1 MSEPLVIPGRFN
13 GPMESGQGGY
23 CAGAMAAYLGG
34 VAEVSL
40 RRPVPLETPLETQVD
55 GESLRV
61 LDGEQLV
68 AEARPAP
75 DFELEVPEPVSMEE
89 ARRAAAGYRGLPD
102 GPFSRCFVCGRAR
115 EDGLEVF
122 AGAVE
127 GRGLVASPWVPPA
140 WAADEAGRARPEI
153 VWAALDCPT
162 YFAAYM
168 EDDLP
173 TSFLVRMRGRIQA
186 PIPVGEELVMIAWP
200 LAAEGRKRS
209 AGSAVLGPDG
219 ETLAVS
225 EILLVEPR
233 G

>member
-1 MSEPLVIPGRFN
+1 
-13 GPMESGQGGY
+13 MESGQGGY

-61 LDGEQLV
+61 LNGEQLV
-68 AEARPAP
+68 AEARRAP
-75 DFELEVPEPVSMEE
+75 DFELEVPEPVSVEE

-102 GPFSRCFVCGRAR
+102 GPFSRCFVCGLAH
-115 EDGLEVF
+115 EDGLKVF
-122 AGAVE
+122 AGTVE
-127 GRGLVASPWVPPA
+127 ERDLVASPWVPPS
-140 WAADEAGRARPEI
+140 WAADERGWVRPEI

-173 TSFLVRMRGRIQA
+173 ISFLARMSGRVHT
-186 PIPVGEELVMIAWP
+186 PVTAGEEHVVIAWP
-200 LAAEGRKRS
+200 IGADGRKRV
-209 AGSAVLGPDG
+209 AGSAVLSPDG
-219 ETLAVS
+219 ETLAVA

-233 G
+233 T

>member
-1 MSEPLVIPGRFN
+1 
-13 GPMESGQGGY
+13 MESGQGGY
-23 CAGAMAAYLGG
+23 CAGTMAAYLGG

-40 RRPVPLETPLETQVD
+40 RRPVPLETPLETEVD

-61 LDGEQLV
+61 LDGEHLI
-68 AEARPAP
+68 AEARRAP
-75 DFELEVPEPVSMEE
+75 DFELEVPEPVSVEE

-115 EDGLEVF
+115 EDGMGVF
-122 AGAVE
+122 AGPVQD
-127 GRGLVASPWVPPA
+127 RRLVACPWAPPS
-140 WAADEAGRARPEI
+140 WAADDEGLAPPEI

-168 EDDLP
+168 DDDLP
-173 TSFLVRMRGRIQA
+173 ISFLVRMRGRIHA
-186 PIPVGEELVMIAWP
+186 PIPVEEEQVMIAWP

-209 AGSAVLGPDG
+209 AGSAVLSPDG
-219 ETLAVS
+219 EALAVA

-233 G
+233 N